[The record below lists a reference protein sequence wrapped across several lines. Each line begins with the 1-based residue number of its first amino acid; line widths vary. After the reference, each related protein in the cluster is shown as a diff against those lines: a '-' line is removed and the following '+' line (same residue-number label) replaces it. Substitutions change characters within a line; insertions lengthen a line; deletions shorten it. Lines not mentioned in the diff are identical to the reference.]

1 MLAPCLNDVNDG
13 APMSAAP
20 LTRSPALRRFA
31 SLMALA
37 CTALALNGCGGGDR
51 VEPYEPQRMVSFG
64 DENSL
69 IDSYTDAALTLPDG
83 STPASPLALKGLVYT
98 VNTVT
103 AIPYDYVCAGAAS
116 TTSYTA
122 CDSSNGS
129 TTLTLVDAPSVSQW
143 YVRPASA
150 NVLTRV
156 VSAAAS
162 ASDAT
167 VNHRDVDYVWNCSGA
182 VIWTQVIAHAFQLGY
197 SSYNGAVGQCPTD
210 SYGNAYTYAEF
221 GARISD
227 VVDQI
232 NSHMGE
238 LGTGTLVTIM
248 AGQWDILDMHAEVS
262 NNTRT
267 LASAEA
273 ELKNRANQLIAAVQA
288 ITNAGG
294 KVIVSFTP
302 DLGESPK
309 AYALGIQ
316 GSGGALYKLTLALNN
331 QLYQL
336 GNNQVIPK
344 QGRVVAIVN
353 PETLTDVNTRSTSYV
368 YGAALCPP
376 VDTSSATTSPRTLL
390 DPVGKKVLT
399 AGTGDDA
406 YAAVKY
412 CNTANTTLA
421 GSTSTY
427 MWADPIH
434 FAPLGHSLIGS
445 TGYSRANNQF

>member
-1 MLAPCLNDVNDG
+1 
-13 APMSAAP
+13 
-20 LTRSPALRRFA
+20 
-31 SLMALA
+31 
-37 CTALALNGCGGGDR
+37 
-51 VEPYEPQRMVSFG
+51 
-64 DENSL
+64 
-69 IDSYTDAALTLPDG
+69 
-83 STPASPLALKGLVYT
+83 
-98 VNTVT
+98 
-103 AIPYDYVCAGAAS
+103 
-116 TTSYTA
+116 
-122 CDSSNGS
+122 
-129 TTLTLVDAPSVSQW
+129 
-143 YVRPASA
+143 
-150 NVLTRV
+150 VLY
-156 VSAAAS
+156 A
-162 ASDAT
+162 
-167 VNHRDVDYVWNCSGA
+167 WNCSGS
-182 VIWTQVIAHAFQLGY
+182 VIWTQVIAHAFKLGY

-210 SYGNAYTYAEF
+210 NYSNAYTHAEY
-221 GARISD
+221 GARIAD
-227 VVDQI
+227 VVDQV

-238 LGTGTLVTIM
+238 LGSGTLVTIM
-248 AGQWDILDMHAEVS
+248 AGQWDVLDMYAEVS

-273 ELKNRANQLIAAVQA
+273 ELKDRANQLIAAVQA

-336 GNNQVIPK
+336 GNNQIIPK

-353 PETLTDVNTRSTSYV
+353 PETLTDVNTRSDGYV
-368 YGAALCPP
+368 YGAALCPA
-376 VDTSSATTSPRTLL
+376 VDSNDEVPASGSTAATPSTRVLV
-390 DPVGKKVLT
+390 DPLGRKVLT
-399 AGTGDDA
+399 LGAGDDE

-412 CNTANTTLA
+412 CNTSNTTLA

-445 TGYSRANNQF
+445 TGYSRAANQF